1 MLTRTGWA
9 VAAITVAGVVAG
21 RLLGSLELF
30 VLGATAGAVLV
41 VAAAMAVAGRS
52 AVRVHRHVRPSRV
65 HAGNDAQVEL
75 SVTATGRRRC
85 PAVAVTDRVAG
96 TQRAQVMV
104 GPLRPGGRAHG
115 TYRLTTT
122 HRGVLELGPL
132 RVTTSD
138 PFGLVAVTVADAA
151 TDTVV
156 VLPAVNQVPAP
167 PHRQADDPLAGAR
180 RRRRWAG
187 GDEFHA
193 LRPYATGDDLR
204 SVHWPASARH
214 DELVVRQHDQRWQG
228 RTTVVLDTRAAVH
241 SRASFEGCVS
251 AAASI
256 LAAGA
261 RRGDL
266 LALRTDGDTDRGI
279 GHDIGTDP
287 AGRSGRSLDRLG
299 ASHAHAEHLLEH
311 LATLGPS
318 LDTDH
323 LRCPPAMGGTVVVV
337 TTTAGWERRATDDPG
352 LAGAVV
358 VAFHPSF
365 ANPVVPEPD
374 GAAAVAGGTGVLTV
388 TRSHRFTDV
397 WSAWAD
403 AGTPATGV
411 AR

>member
-41 VAAAMAVAGRS
+41 VAAVMAVAARS
-52 AVRVHRHVRPSRV
+52 GVRVHRQVHPARV

-75 SVTATGRRRC
+75 SVTATGRRRS
-85 PAVAVTDRVAG
+85 PAVLVTDRVAG
-96 TQRAQVMV
+96 SHHAQVMV
-104 GPLRPGGRAHG
+104 GPLTPGDRAHG

-122 HRGVLELGPL
+122 RRGVVELGPM

-138 PFGLVAVTVADAA
+138 PFGLVAIRVADAA

-156 VLPAVNQVPAP
+156 VLPAVEQIPAVP
-167 PHRQADDPLAGAR
+167 HVRDDDPLAGAR
-180 RRRRWAG
+180 QPLRWAG

-193 LRPYATGDDLR
+193 LRPYVTGDDLR

-241 SRASFEGCVS
+241 SPASFEGCVS

-266 LALRTDGDTDRGI
+266 LALRTGGDPPQIAADR
-279 GHDIGTDP
+279 
-287 AGRSGRSLDRLG
+287 SQRSLDRLG
-299 ASHAHAEHLLEH
+299 ASHAHADHLLER
-311 LATLGPS
+311 LATIAPGAH
-318 LDTDH
+318 TDG
-323 LRCPPAMGGTVVVV
+323 LRCVPRAGGSVVVV
-337 TTTAGWERRATDDPG
+337 TTTAGWEQRAGGDDG
-352 LAGAVV
+352 LWGAVV
-358 VAFHPSF
+358 VAFHPSW
-365 ANPVVPEPD
+365 ANPVVSEPD
-374 GAAAVAGGTGVLTV
+374 GTTTGPGDTQVLTV
-388 TRSHRFTDV
+388 TRTHRFADV
-397 WSAWAD
+397 WSGWASSP
-403 AGTPATGV
+403 AGAARV